1 MGLAFNL
8 VQRGV
13 DWLVLASLAIRLPT
27 TVWKRFPPPDPI
39 QIEGGGDHAAGVLEG
54 IRNGA
59 HATEGSY
66 LLVEMALQTVACS
79 QMTNPIPFLRRP
91 LPLLS
96 LSAAPVQT
104 PSTLDPHPLTTPSQK
119 KYICMEFQASVRFVS
134 MWDSLRGLRSRI
146 DLSFTSGG
154 VRLMLSSIRRGFT
167 CLRKFASSFEP
178 SLDVPMNRSGSRT
191 WRNRRAR
198 SWGSQIIASDLGI
211 AWGI

>member
-119 KYICMEFQASVRFVS
+119 KYICMEFQVLPLAV
-134 MWDSLRGLRSRI
+134 
-146 DLSFTSGG
+146 
-154 VRLMLSSIRRGFT
+154 
-167 CLRKFASSFEP
+167 
-178 SLDVPMNRSGSRT
+178 SGSCYHQFDGGFYLFEEIRLIF
-191 WRNRRAR
+191 RAFFRRAYESER
-198 SWGSQIIASDLGI
+198 QSNLEKPSSAILGI
-211 AWGI
+211 SNNCIRLRHRLGNLRRTRELKKCLSL

>member
-119 KYICMEFQASVRFVS
+119 KYICMEFQGKCSP
-134 MWDSLRGLRSRI
+134 LRHFFPPFTAHPRVHEHELVVDRI
-146 DLSFTSGG
+146 K
-154 VRLMLSSIRRGFT
+154 RRRPLFY
-167 CLRKFASSFEP
+167 
-178 SLDVPMNRSGSRT
+178 V
-191 WRNRRAR
+191 
-198 SWGSQIIASDLGI
+198 IIIVTAFC
-211 AWGI
+211 